1 MKTLLRWLVK
11 KFITKQDI
19 KNAIHSA
26 NARLAKR
33 EAGERTQTVM
43 GWGDDASQIV
53 AGYLEAYANDG
64 KIDDEERAV
73 LDAKCDSVID
83 KYVSDEAVE
92 AIIDAIIK

>member
-43 GWGDDASQIV
+43 GWGEDASQIV

-64 KIDDEERAV
+64 RLDDAERAG
-73 LDAKCDSVID
+73 LDAKCDAVID
-83 KYVSDEAVE
+83 KYVTDEAVE

>member
-19 KNAIHSA
+19 KNAVHAA

-33 EAGERTQTVM
+33 EAGER
-43 GWGDDASQIV
+43 
-53 AGYLEAYANDG
+53 YLEAYANDG
-64 KIDDEERAV
+64 KIDDAERAV

-92 AIIDAIIK
+92 GIIDAIIK

>member
-19 KNAIHSA
+19 KNAVHAA

-43 GWGDDASQIV
+43 GWGEDASQIV
-53 AGYLEAYANDG
+53 AGYLEAYANAG
-64 KIDDEERAV
+64 KIDDAERAV
-73 LDAKCDSVID
+73 IDSKCDVVID

-92 AIIDAIIK
+92 AIINAIIK